1 MIDPRTLKRYV
12 PAASAFVLVV
22 VGTLLV
28 LPNSDEPA
36 NAEQQQATLVA
47 KLAIDAGVESGD
59 LGSLVEVRMIP
70 ANARAAGALSSVEEI
85 PEGVL
90 LADLVIGQQL
100 LKSSIAE
107 NVVKGLGDGF
117 VAVSVRLDSQR
128 WTGPIITTGNVV
140 DVFDIVEGSATP
152 IALSAV
158 ILDAPSVDSLGSRDE
173 SIVTLGVP
181 ESALAQ
187 VLVAANENRIWLVGS

>member
-1 MIDPRTLKRYV
+1 MIDPRTLRRYV
-12 PAASAFVLVV
+12 PGVSAFVLVA

-36 NAEQQQATLVA
+36 NADQRQATLVA
-47 KLAIDAGVESGD
+47 KSAIEAGAESGD
-59 LGSLVEVRMIP
+59 LGALLEVRMIP
-70 ANARAAGALSSVEEI
+70 SDARAAGALSSVDEI

-90 LADLVIGQQL
+90 LADMVVGQQL
-100 LKSSIAE
+100 LASSIAE

-117 VAVSVRLDSQR
+117 VAVSVRLDPQR
-128 WTGPIITTGNVV
+128 WTGPMITTGNVV
-140 DVFDIVEGSATP
+140 DVFDIVEGVATL
-152 IALSAV
+152 IASNAV
-158 ILDAPSVDSLGSRDE
+158 ILDAPMVDSLGSRDE

-181 ESALAQ
+181 ETALAQ

>member
-140 DVFDIVEGSATP
+140 DVFDIVEDSATP